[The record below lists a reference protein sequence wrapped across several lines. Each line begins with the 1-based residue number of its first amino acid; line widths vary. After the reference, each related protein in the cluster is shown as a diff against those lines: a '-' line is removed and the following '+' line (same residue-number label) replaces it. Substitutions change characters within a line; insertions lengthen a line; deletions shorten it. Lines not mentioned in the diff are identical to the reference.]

1 MSTRPP
7 IVPAAVTGAVLL
19 ILAVIAV
26 LAADAAGA
34 GNVVLRNA
42 GAIAGAGAPIAA
54 MIADLAGAIALGGAL
69 LAGWLLRVPAD
80 RSRAMLVV
88 AVAVGITTVAR
99 GLALLF
105 SYAIATGQPVGSE
118 RFGSDLAVY
127 LATDLGVWLLTALL
141 VSAAATAV
149 AVTGTSRGLARVV
162 TVMMVAVMFCA
173 AMTGHASGDSNHEVA
188 TSTMVVHLLAVGIW
202 LGGLAVLQL
211 LPATSRDDAAVVR
224 GYSHLALIAWIALGV
239 SGVWALGVRM
249 NGLGDLVTSPYVQ
262 IAAAKAVL
270 LLALG
275 AMGVLQRRQIATGLS
290 RTAPGEGLPP
300 VAVYRRLALM
310 ELALLGL
317 AVSLAAAMSSS
328 PPPTEAA
335 APPPG
340 PAAVLSGYALPPA
353 PDLAAVLTQWRPD
366 PFGMALACV
375 LLLAWWRPTA
385 PARERTASIRLVA
398 GAAVLVL
405 LTSGPLNVYS
415 KVLISAHVLQHV
427 LLLVLAGA
435 LMGSAVTV
443 PAALRVL
450 VRSRTW
456 LAALLA
462 AAPVAMLAGAYAG
475 PLLRLALDS
484 HVAHLGL
491 QMLAL
496 GGGVLAVLLVRAVL
510 GDAPDPNAQR
520 GRRDSR
526 AIRAAL
532 VAGAPVLLLLV
543 AGIVLSTTD
552 TLLAA
557 SWFGATGR
565 DWRMDALADQRSVGP
580 IVIAVAVLAMAVA
593 LPFLTSRRGRA
604 ARDQA
609 PSGTTQHTASG
620 S

>member
-26 LAADAAGA
+26 LAAEAAGA

-54 MIADLAGAIALGGAL
+54 LVADLAGAIALGGAL

-88 AVAVGITTVAR
+88 AVAVGVTTVAR

-188 TSTMVVHLLAVGIW
+188 TSTMMVHLLAVGIW

-211 LPATSRDDAAVVR
+211 LPATSRDDADVVR
-224 GYSHLALIAWIALGV
+224 GYSHLALITWIALGL

-262 IAAAKAVL
+262 IAAAKAAL

-275 AMGVLQRRQIATGLS
+275 AMGVLQRRQIATGLA

-328 PPPTEAA
+328 PPPAEAVP
-335 APPPG
+335 PPPG

-385 PARERTASIRLVA
+385 PSRERAASIRLVA

-435 LMGSAVTV
+435 LIGSAVTV
-443 PAALRVL
+443 PTALRVL

-456 LAALLA
+456 LAALLV

-510 GDAPDPNAQR
+510 GDAPDPNAPN

-580 IVIAVAVLAMAVA
+580 IVIAVAVLAMAAA

-609 PSGTTQHTASG
+609 PSETAQHTTSG

>member
-7 IVPAAVTGAVLL
+7 IVPAVVAGAVLL

-26 LAADAAGA
+26 LAAEAAGA

-88 AVAVGITTVAR
+88 AVAVGVTTVAR

-353 PDLAAVLTQWRPD
+353 PDLTAVLTQWRPD

-435 LMGSAVTV
+435 LIGSAVTV
-443 PAALRVL
+443 PTALRVL

-462 AAPVAMLAGAYAG
+462 AAPVALLAGAYAG

-510 GDAPDPNAQR
+510 GDAPDPNAPN

-526 AIRAAL
+526 AIRAVA

-580 IVIAVAVLAMAVA
+580 IVIAVAVLAMAAA

-609 PSGTTQHTASG
+609 PSETTQHTTSG

>member
-7 IVPAAVTGAVLL
+7 IVPAVVAGAVLL

-54 MIADLAGAIALGGAL
+54 LVADLAGAIALGGAL

-88 AVAVGITTVAR
+88 AVAVGVTTVAR

-224 GYSHLALIAWIALGV
+224 GYSHLALITWIALGV

-328 PPPTEAA
+328 PPPAEAVP
-335 APPPG
+335 PPPG

-435 LMGSAVTV
+435 LIGSAVTV
-443 PAALRVL
+443 PTALRVL

-462 AAPVAMLAGAYAG
+462 AAPVALLAGAYAG

-526 AIRAAL
+526 AIRAVA

-580 IVIAVAVLAMAVA
+580 IVIAVAVLAMAAA

-609 PSGTTQHTASG
+609 PSETTQHTASG

>member
-385 PARERTASIRLVA
+385 PARERAASIRLVA

-526 AIRAAL
+526 AIRAVA

-609 PSGTTQHTASG
+609 PSGTTQHTTSG

>member
-353 PDLAAVLTQWRPD
+353 PDLTAVLTQWRPD

-435 LMGSAVTV
+435 LIGSAVTV
-443 PAALRVL
+443 PTALRVL

-462 AAPVAMLAGAYAG
+462 AAPVALLAGAYAG

-510 GDAPDPNAQR
+510 GDAPDPNAPN

-580 IVIAVAVLAMAVA
+580 IVIAVAVLAMAAA

>member
-7 IVPAAVTGAVLL
+7 IVPAVVAGAVLL

-26 LAADAAGA
+26 LAAEAAGA

-88 AVAVGITTVAR
+88 AVAVGVTTVAR

-353 PDLAAVLTQWRPD
+353 PDLTAVLTQWRPD

-435 LMGSAVTV
+435 LIGSAVTV
-443 PAALRVL
+443 PTALRVL

-462 AAPVAMLAGAYAG
+462 AAPVALLAGAYAG

-510 GDAPDPNAQR
+510 GDAPDPNAPN

-580 IVIAVAVLAMAVA
+580 IVIAVAVLAMAAA

>member
-510 GDAPDPNAQR
+510 GDAPDPNAPN